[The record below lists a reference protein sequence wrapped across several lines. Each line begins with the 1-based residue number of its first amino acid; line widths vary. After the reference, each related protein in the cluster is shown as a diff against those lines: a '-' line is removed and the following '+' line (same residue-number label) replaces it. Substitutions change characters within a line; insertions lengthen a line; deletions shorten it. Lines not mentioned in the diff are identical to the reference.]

1 VSLTTLFQALVSGA
15 LVGCLYALIAAGF
28 SLVLSVSRALNLAH
42 GDLVVLGGYVGYAAW
57 LVLGVH
63 PLLLVPLAA
72 LATVPLGLVWD
83 RLAARLVPP
92 VELWSCVLTFG
103 LSLLLQSAMTGFW
116 SGEYRLVASPVLGRS
131 VALGGIAL
139 SHARLAAALV
149 ALAALAALGLGLS
162 RARWGRAIRATT
174 LDREAASL
182 LGIDVVRATRL
193 AFILSVGLAGGA
205 GLLFAT
211 IHYLHPAAGSELT
224 LLAITLAI
232 WAGIGRMRTLFLGGI
247 ALGVAEALT
256 AAVAGTG
263 WREPALA
270 LLLLASLLARGAAL
284 ARRSSRPS

>member
-1 VSLTTLFQALVSGA
+1 MSLATFLQALVSGA

-42 GDLVVLGGYVGYAAW
+42 GELVVLGGYVGYAAW

-72 LATVPLGLVWD
+72 LATVPLGLLWD
-83 RLAARLVPP
+83 RLAARLAPP

-103 LSLLLQSAMTGFW
+103 LSLLLQSAMTAFW
-116 SGEYRLVASPVLGRS
+116 SGDYRVLASPVLGRR
-131 VALGGIAL
+131 VVLGGVAL

-149 ALAALAALGLGLS
+149 ALAAVGALALGLS
-162 RARWGRAIRATT
+162 HARWGRAIRATS
-174 LDREAASL
+174 LDRDAASL

-193 AFILSVGLAGGA
+193 AFVLSLGLAGGA

-224 LLAITLAI
+224 LLAITLTI
-232 WAGIGRMRTLFLGGI
+232 WAGTGRMRALLVGGI

-256 AAVAGTG
+256 MSLAGTG

-270 LLLLASLLARGAAL
+270 LLLLASLLARGRAL
-284 ARRSSRPS
+284 ARGFGRSS